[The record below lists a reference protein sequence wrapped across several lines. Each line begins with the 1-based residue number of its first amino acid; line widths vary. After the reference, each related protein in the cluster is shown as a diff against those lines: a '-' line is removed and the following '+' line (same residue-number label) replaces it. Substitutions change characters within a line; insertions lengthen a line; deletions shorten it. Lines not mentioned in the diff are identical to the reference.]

1 MNMGQFRRLVAAA
14 TGVKHTHRYREL
26 DITVT
31 QGALD
36 HIPLLTADDNPD
48 YAEDF
53 VANTS
58 APECETGSRILG
70 IDLVL
75 DLVPSGAGEQ
85 IEWYIWKNPD
95 ASFTEAT
102 FTPALLF
109 TNDISINTMAM
120 RKWTMAYGRFLSQA
134 SKESSRTRVRIS
146 RAAMR
151 RVGVMAQDD
160 VLNLAVQHTA
170 TGGTNGSLSI
180 HGRIWTRK

>member
-1 MNMGQFRRLVAAA
+1 MGQFRNLVQAAM
-14 TGVKHTHRYREL
+14 GVKRTHRLREL
-26 DITVT
+26 DIAVV

-58 APECETGSRILG
+58 SPECETGSRILG
-70 IDLVL
+70 IDLTL
-75 DLVPSGAGEQ
+75 DFVPFAAGEQ
-85 IEWYIWKNPD
+85 IEWMIWKNPD

-102 FTPALLF
+102 FTPTLLF
-109 TNDISINTMAM
+109 TNDISINTIAF
-120 RKWTMAYGRFLSQA
+120 RKFCMAYGRFLSTA
-134 SKESSRTRVRIS
+134 TKESSRTRVRIS

-151 RVGVMAQDD
+151 RVGVMHQDD

-170 TGGTNGSLSI
+170 AGGNGAMSI